1 MKILLGAGIIAG
13 LLASA
18 SAQAQIVD
26 LGIEAQT
33 TENAKP
39 SVDSLPE
46 IKNLRAEKKAQQ
58 TQEKE
63 QPQTTENTTE
73 EKSSADAEEQ
83 VPAQEQNADPKE
95 ENKGSFSFLNFFK

>member
-13 LLASA
+13 LLTSA

-26 LGIEAQT
+26 LGIETQT
-33 TENAKP
+33 TEKAKP

-95 ENKGSFSFLNFFK
+95 